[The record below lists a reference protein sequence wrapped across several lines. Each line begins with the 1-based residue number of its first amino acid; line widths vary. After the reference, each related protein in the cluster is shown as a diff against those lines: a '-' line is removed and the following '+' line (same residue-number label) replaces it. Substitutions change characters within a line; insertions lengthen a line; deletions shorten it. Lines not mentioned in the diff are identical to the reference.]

1 MAIVLVTGANRGLGF
16 EFVRQY
22 ARDGW
27 RVLACCRHPAGPQAL
42 TEIVAQS
49 DGDVTTHQV
58 DVTDFV
64 RIEGLAHELKD
75 AAIDV
80 LINCAGTAGKYTI
93 DEGAMAYQAFGKF
106 DGEEWMQV
114 YRVNVMGPMKMSE
127 AFIEQV
133 VASDQ
138 KKIITLTSELGSIG
152 FNSSGN
158 FYPYRASKAAVNA
171 IMKSMSI
178 DLAEKG
184 VIAIPLHPGWVSTD
198 MGGKNAPVGVG
209 ESVTGMRKV
218 IDGLT
223 MAKSGRYLTYEGKEM
238 PW

>member
-22 ARDGW
+22 AQDGW
-27 RVLACCRHPAGPQAL
+27 RVLACCRQPTYAQAL

-49 DGDVTTHQV
+49 DGGVTTHQV
-58 DVTDFV
+58 DVADFV
-64 RIEGLAHELKD
+64 RIEGLASELKD
-75 AAIDV
+75 VAIDV

-93 DEGAMAYQAFGKF
+93 DEGAMEHQAFGHF
-106 DGEEWMQV
+106 DAEEWMDV
-114 YRVNVMGPMKMSE
+114 YRINVMAPMRMSE
-127 AFIEQV
+127 VFIEQV
-133 VASDQ
+133 AASDQ
-138 KKIITLTSELGSIG
+138 KKIITLTSELGSMEFNTIG
-152 FNSSGN
+152 RL
-158 FYPYRASKAAVNA
+158 YPYRASKAAVNA

-178 DLAEKG
+178 DLAEKD

-198 MGGKNAPVGVG
+198 MGGKNAPVGVE
-209 ESVTGMRKV
+209 ESVTGMRHV
-218 IDGLT
+218 IDALT